1 MAKNMVLTYLHKL
14 DPEDLPL
21 ILKHISLDHHLGTGR
36 IGRAGTCVTLVTGR
50 EKIFKAPGNLW
61 ESVVDFS
68 IEHGDQ
74 VDQTSKNS
82 YV

>member
-1 MAKNMVLTYLHKL
+1 M
-14 DPEDLPL
+14 
-21 ILKHISLDHHLGTGR
+21 
-36 IGRAGTCVTLVTGR
+36 TLVTGR

-82 YV
+82 YVTIKKCEVYSETMEMA